1 MTGTP
6 AEPFDLADPALRLRA
21 VAAARGDA
29 PFDRL
34 VSGGTLLDMVTGERR
49 EADIGLVGPLIASVH
64 ARGARSD
71 ALEIVDAAGG
81 YVVPGLID
89 THMHVESSMVTPATY
104 VDAVLARGVTTVLP
118 LRVSASV
125 SATLTT
131 KPRPSLAATSSFV
144 SWLLMRSW
152 NRVPTSTD
160 ITARTAVTSPMT
172 MARFTTV

>member
-6 AEPFDLADPALRLRA
+6 AEPLDLADPALRLRA

-104 VDAVLARGVTTVLP
+104 ADAVLARGVTPAGGTTTG
-118 LRVSASV
+118 LRGAGSPRMSAS
-125 SATLTT
+125 SSRAAR
-131 KPRPSLAATSSFV
+131 KPFSS
-144 SWLLMRSW
+144 
-152 NRVPTSTD
+152 
-160 ITARTAVTSPMT
+160 IA
-172 MARFTTV
+172 